1 MGDGLKEACGVFGI
15 YGHPSAAY
23 FAYRGLQALQHRGQ
37 ESCGIVSSDGGSDFY
52 ERIRMGLVAENFKKD
67 NFPGIHSNGDA
78 LKGHLAV
85 GHTRYSTTGNS
96 SIKNAQPLVLDIKY
110 GKIALAH
117 NGNLTNG
124 LMLREQLKRRGAD
137 FKSTTDSEVIGHL
150 IAHSK
155 SETLDDAIGDALQ
168 QLEGAYSLVIAS
180 PQSVYAARDPNGFR
194 PLSIGYVDDAV
205 VVASESCAFDMID
218 ATLVRDVR
226 PGELITMNA
235 ETLQTDDRF
244 SHNWFVPKS
253 IVKSALCLFE
263 LVYFAR
269 PDSVI
274 NGTSVA
280 RVREAMGRQ
289 LYQEHPVEA
298 DIVIPVPDSGN
309 RAAIGFSHASGIP
322 YDEGFVRNHYI
333 HRTFINPDSNDRRD
347 QARMKLNVVKDLVAG
362 KRVVVVDDSVV
373 RGTTARNR
381 VSVLKE
387 CGAKEVHLRVS
398 CPPHKHGCYYGID
411 FPDSKEL
418 IAVTH
423 SPEEIRKFI
432 SADSLGY
439 LSMEGALAAAKNVA
453 DGYCTACWTGKYPTS
468 LVDVDKGLVS
478 AKKC

>member
-1 MGDGLKEACGVFGI
+1 MGDGLKESCGVFGI

-23 FAYRGLQALQHRGQ
+23 LTYRALQALQHRGQ
-37 ESCGIVSSDGGSDFY
+37 ESCGIVSSDGFSFY
-52 ERIRMGLVAENFKKD
+52 ERIRMGLVAENFKKEH
-67 NFPGIHSNGDA
+67 FPGINGNGEA

-137 FKSTTDSEVIGHL
+137 FKSTTDSEVVGHL

-235 ETLQTDDRF
+235 DTLQTDDRF
-244 SHNWFVPKS
+244 AHHWFVPKS
-253 IVKSALCLFE
+253 IVKPALCLFE

-274 NGTSVA
+274 HGVSVA
-280 RVREAMGRQ
+280 RVRQEMGRR
-289 LYQEHPVEA
+289 LYEEYPVDA

-309 RAAIGFSHASGIP
+309 NAAIGFSHASKIP
-322 YDEGFVRNHYI
+322 YTEGFVRNHYV

-362 KRVVVVDDSVV
+362 KRAVVVDDSVV
-373 RGTTARNR
+373 RGTTARSR
-381 VSVLKE
+381 VSILKD

-398 CPPHKHGCYYGID
+398 CPPHKNGCYYGID
-411 FPDSKEL
+411 FPDSNEL
-418 IAVTH
+418 IAATH
-423 SPEEIRKFI
+423 SLNEIRDFVG
-432 SADSLGY
+432 ANSLGY
-439 LSMEGALAAAKNVA
+439 LSIEGALAAAKNVA

-468 LVDVDKGLVS
+468 LVDIDKGLVS